1 MLKYT
6 LEEVCK
12 SLSKE
17 HLKAL
22 VEVVKADAPA
32 IDAEVQKRWPIIELD
47 PIEMLKL
54 YKGHV

>member
-6 LEEVCK
+6 LEEICK
-12 SLSKE
+12 DLSKE
-17 HLKAL
+17 QLNAL
-22 VEVVKADAPA
+22 AEVVKADAPA
-32 IDAEVQKRWPIIELD
+32 IEAEVKKRWPIIELD